1 MRPRYEQVS
10 NEAEALLKKASN
22 LADRM
27 TAIEKAKTCPCGSE
41 KPQADCCDM
50 KKAKTCPCGSEKPQ
64 ADCCDMKKAS
74 PDYVESFNTKPQE
87 VTFVSETGGQTK
99 SAGYSTNGHLLDVED
114 VANKGASSST
124 VNFDSLAN
132 RMNSH
137 QNGNQDQIVQD
148 DNKQPI
154 RD

>member
-27 TAIEKAKTCPCGSE
+27 TAIE
-41 KPQADCCDM
+41 
-50 KKAKTCPCGSEKPQ
+50 KAKTCPCGSEKPQ

-137 QNGNQDQIVQD
+137 QNGNQDHIVQD